1 MALTTPSTISGEPG
15 SAQPVTTL
23 LGKGSEFEGK
33 LSFEGTVRVD
43 GKLTG
48 EIFTDDVLMVGEGA
62 EVNAEVTVG
71 SIVIQ
76 GTVRGNITAKRSVEI
91 HSPGK
96 VRGNIN
102 TPSLFIEKGV
112 FFDGH
117 CQMDAGG
124 AASEPTPALRHKKS
138 GSSASSSTSGS
149 SSSGSS
155 SSGSGSGTG
164 SSGSGSSSAG
174 SSGSSSSGS

>member
-1 MALTTPSTISGEPG
+1 MTLTTLSPTSGEP
-15 SAQPVTTL
+15 SNAQPVTTL

-48 EIFTDDVLMVGEGA
+48 EIFTDDVLIVGEGA

-71 SIVIQ
+71 AIVIQ
-76 GTVRGNITAKRSVEI
+76 GIVRGNITAKRSVEI
-91 HSPGK
+91 HSPGRVK
-96 VRGNIN
+96 GNIN

-117 CQMDAGG
+117 CQMD
-124 AASEPTPALRHKKS
+124 
-138 GSSASSSTSGS
+138 
-149 SSSGSS
+149 SSGATDSPPS
-155 SSGSGSGTG
+155 PRHSGGKK
-164 SSGSGSSSAG
+164 SAG
-174 SSGSSSSGS
+174 SSSNASGSPSSSSST

>member
-1 MALTTPSTISGEPG
+1 MTLTTLSPASGEP
-15 SAQPVTTL
+15 SNAQPVTTL

-48 EIFTDDVLMVGEGA
+48 EIFTDDVLVVGEGA

-71 SIVIQ
+71 AIVIQ

-91 HSPGK
+91 HSPGRVK
-96 VRGNIN
+96 GNIN

-117 CQMDAGG
+117 CQMD
-124 AASEPTPALRHKKS
+124 
-138 GSSASSSTSGS
+138 
-149 SSSGSS
+149 SSGATDSPPS
-155 SSGSGSGTG
+155 PRHSGGKK
-164 SSGSGSSSAG
+164 SAG
-174 SSGSSSSGS
+174 SSSNASGSPSSSSST

>member
-1 MALTTPSTISGEPG
+1 MTLTTQSPTSGELG

-48 EIFTDDVLMVGEGA
+48 EIFTDDVLIVGEGA

-71 SIVIQ
+71 AIVIQ
-76 GTVRGNITAKRSVEI
+76 GVVRGNITAKRSVEI

-96 VRGNIN
+96 VKGNIN

-112 FFDGH
+112 FFDGQ
-117 CQMDAGG
+117 CQMDSSGG
-124 AASEPTPALRHKKS
+124 TSDSPPSPRHSGGKKSAS
-138 GSSASSSTSGS
+138 GSSNTGGNS
-149 SSSGSS
+149 
-155 SSGSGSGTG
+155 TG
-164 SSGSGSSSAG
+164 SSTTKPESNSP
-174 SSGSSSSGS
+174 

>member
-1 MALTTPSTISGEPG
+1 MTLTTQSPTSGEPG
-15 SAQPVTTL
+15 AAQPVTTL

-43 GKLTG
+43 GKLAG
-48 EIFTDDVLMVGEGA
+48 EIFTDDVLIVGEGA

-91 HSPGK
+91 HSPGR

-112 FFDGH
+112 FFDGQ
-117 CQMDAGG
+117 CQMDPGG
-124 AASEPTPALRHKKS
+124 GVSDAPPPPRHSGGKKS
-138 GSSASSSTSGS
+138 AGGS
-149 SSSGSS
+149 SSPSTTPNNSTS
-155 SSGSGSGTG
+155 T
-164 SSGSGSSSAG
+164 
-174 SSGSSSSGS
+174 

>member
-1 MALTTPSTISGEPG
+1 MTLNTQSPTSGEPG

-48 EIFTDDVLMVGEGA
+48 EIFTDDVLIVGEGA

-71 SIVIQ
+71 AIVIQ

-91 HSPGK
+91 HSPGRVK
-96 VRGNIN
+96 GNIN
-102 TPSLFIEKGV
+102 TPSLFIERGV
-112 FFDGH
+112 MFDGH
-117 CQMDAGG
+117 CQMDSSPGASDSPPSPRHSGG
-124 AASEPTPALRHKKS
+124 KKAAAASSATSASGGNTTP
-138 GSSASSSTSGS
+138 GNSSST
-149 SSSGSS
+149 
-155 SSGSGSGTG
+155 T
-164 SSGSGSSSAG
+164 
-174 SSGSSSSGS
+174 

>member
-1 MALTTPSTISGEPG
+1 MTLTTPSPTSGELG
-15 SAQPVTTL
+15 NAQPVTTL

-48 EIFTDDVLMVGEGA
+48 EIFTDDVLIVGEGA

-71 SIVIQ
+71 AIVIQ
-76 GTVRGNITAKRSVEI
+76 GIVRGNITAKRSVEI

-96 VRGNIN
+96 VKGNIN

-117 CQMDAGG
+117 CQMDSSGG
-124 AASEPTPALRHKKS
+124 ASDSPPSPRHSGGKKS
-138 GSSASSSTSGS
+138 SNVSSNVSGNSTSTS
-149 SSSGSS
+149 TTKPESNSP
-155 SSGSGSGTG
+155 
-164 SSGSGSSSAG
+164 
-174 SSGSSSSGS
+174 

>member
-1 MALTTPSTISGEPG
+1 MALTTPSSSSGEPG

-48 EIFTDDVLMVGEGA
+48 EIFTDDVLVVGEGA
-62 EVNAEVTVG
+62 ELNAEVTVG

-91 HSPGK
+91 HSPGR

-117 CQMDAGG
+117 CQMDSTS
-124 AASEPTPALRHKKS
+124 AASEPAPALRHKKS
-138 GSSASSSTSGS
+138 APSSTANAGSSNSSN
-149 SSSGSS
+149 SSGSS
-155 SSGSGSGTG
+155 GT
-164 SSGSGSSSAG
+164 
-174 SSGSSSSGS
+174 

>member
-1 MALTTPSTISGEPG
+1 MTLTTTPTSGELG

-48 EIFTDDVLMVGEGA
+48 EIFTDDVLIVGEGA

-71 SIVIQ
+71 AIVVQ
-76 GTVRGNITAKRSVEI
+76 GIVRGNITAKRSVEI
-91 HSPGK
+91 HSPGR

-102 TPSLFIEKGV
+102 TPSLLIEKGV

-117 CQMDAGG
+117 CQMESSVTAVDPLPPPRHSGSKKLADKVADK
-124 AASEPTPALRHKKS
+124 AADKSS
-138 GSSASSSTSGS
+138 GSSASTAGGSNSSST
-149 SSSGSS
+149 
-155 SSGSGSGTG
+155 
-164 SSGSGSSSAG
+164 
-174 SSGSSSSGS
+174 

>member
-1 MALTTPSTISGEPG
+1 MTSTTQTITSGEPG
-15 SAQPVTTL
+15 SVQPVTTL

-48 EIFTDDVLMVGEGA
+48 EIFTDDVLVVGEGA

-91 HSPGK
+91 HSPGRVK
-96 VRGNIN
+96 GNIN
-102 TPSLFIEKGV
+102 TPSLFVEKGV

-117 CQMDAGG
+117 CQMDSGSTAVDSTPPTRHSGGKKSAGG
-124 AASEPTPALRHKKS
+124 SPSTSNNPAN
-138 GSSASSSTSGS
+138 SSST
-149 SSSGSS
+149 
-155 SSGSGSGTG
+155 
-164 SSGSGSSSAG
+164 
-174 SSGSSSSGS
+174 

>member
-1 MALTTPSTISGEPG
+1 MTLTTPSPTSGELG
-15 SAQPVTTL
+15 NAQPVTTL

-48 EIFTDDVLMVGEGA
+48 EIFTDDVLIVGEGA

-71 SIVIQ
+71 AIVIQ

-96 VRGNIN
+96 VKGNIN

-117 CQMDAGG
+117 CQMD
-124 AASEPTPALRHKKS
+124 
-138 GSSASSSTSGS
+138 

-155 SSGSGSGTG
+155 DSPPSPRHSGGKKSP
-164 SSGSGSSSAG
+164 SGSSN
-174 SSGSSSSGS
+174 SGGNSSSSSTTKPESNSP

>member
-1 MALTTPSTISGEPG
+1 MTTTMPNPTSGELG
-15 SAQPVTTL
+15 SAQPATTL

-48 EIFTDDVLMVGEGA
+48 EIFTDDVLIVGEGA

-71 SIVIQ
+71 AIVIQ

-91 HSPGK
+91 HSPGRVK
-96 VRGNIN
+96 GNIN

-112 FFDGH
+112 FFDGQ
-117 CQMDAGG
+117 CQMDSSGATGDAVPSPRHSGG
-124 AASEPTPALRHKKS
+124 RKS
-138 GSSASSSTSGS
+138 AASSSGAPS
-149 SSSGSS
+149 SSSS
-155 SSGSGSGTG
+155 T
-164 SSGSGSSSAG
+164 
-174 SSGSSSSGS
+174 

>member
-1 MALTTPSTISGEPG
+1 MTLTTQSPTSGEPG
-15 SAQPVTTL
+15 AAQPVTTL

-48 EIFTDDVLMVGEGA
+48 EIFTDDMLVVGEGA

-76 GTVRGNITAKRSVEI
+76 GIVRGNITAKRSVEI
-91 HSPGK
+91 HSPGR

-112 FFDGH
+112 FFDGN
-117 CQMDAGG
+117 CQMDSSG
-124 AASEPTPALRHKKS
+124 ATDAAPAVRHTKKS
-138 GSSASSSTSGS
+138 SSSSASSSANTSTSGS
-149 SSSGSS
+149 S
-155 SSGSGSGTG
+155 T
-164 SSGSGSSSAG
+164 
-174 SSGSSSSGS
+174 

>member
-1 MALTTPSTISGEPG
+1 MTLTTQPPTSGELG
-15 SAQPVTTL
+15 NAQPVTTL

-48 EIFTDDVLMVGEGA
+48 EIFTDDVLIVGEGA

-71 SIVIQ
+71 AIVVQ
-76 GTVRGNITAKRSVEI
+76 GIVRGNITAKRSVEI
-91 HSPGK
+91 HSPGRVK
-96 VRGNIN
+96 GNIT

-117 CQMDAGG
+117 CQMESSVTTVDSAPLPRHSGSKKSVEKPVEKPAGG
-124 AASEPTPALRHKKS
+124 
-138 GSSASSSTSGS
+138 SASASGGGSTPS
-149 SSSGSS
+149 
-155 SSGSGSGTG
+155 T
-164 SSGSGSSSAG
+164 
-174 SSGSSSSGS
+174 

>member
-1 MALTTPSTISGEPG
+1 MTLTTQSSASGETAP
-15 SAQPVTTL
+15 AQPVTTL

-48 EIFTDDVLMVGEGA
+48 EIFTDDALIVGEGA

-91 HSPGK
+91 QSPGR

-117 CQMDAGG
+117 CQMDSSAAG
-124 AASEPTPALRHKKS
+124 SESVPAPRHKKS
-138 GSSASSSTSGS
+138 GSNATGASTTNNST
-149 SSSGSS
+149 
-155 SSGSGSGTG
+155 TG
-164 SSGSGSSSAG
+164 SST
-174 SSGSSSSGS
+174 

>member
-1 MALTTPSTISGEPG
+1 MTLTTLSPTSGEPG
-15 SAQPVTTL
+15 STQPVTTL

-48 EIFTDDVLMVGEGA
+48 EIFTDDALVVGEGA

-91 HSPGK
+91 HSPGR

-112 FFDGH
+112 FFDGN
-117 CQMDAGG
+117 CQMDASPG
-124 AASEPTPALRHKKS
+124 ASESAPASRHKKS
-138 GSSASSSTSGS
+138 ASVSTGNNSSS
-149 SSSGSS
+149 SSSGS
-155 SSGSGSGTG
+155 
-164 SSGSGSSSAG
+164 
-174 SSGSSSSGS
+174 

>member
-1 MALTTPSTISGEPG
+1 MTLTTLSATSGEPG

-48 EIFTDDVLMVGEGA
+48 EIFTDDVLVVGEGA

-71 SIVIQ
+71 AIVIQ

-91 HSPGK
+91 HSPGRVK
-96 VRGNIN
+96 GNIN

-112 FFDGH
+112 FFDGQ
-117 CQMDAGG
+117 CQMDSSGSATDAPPSPRHSGGKKSAGG
-124 AASEPTPALRHKKS
+124 SSNAS
-138 GSSASSSTSGS
+138 GGS
-149 SSSGSS
+149 SSSSS
-155 SSGSGSGTG
+155 T
-164 SSGSGSSSAG
+164 
-174 SSGSSSSGS
+174 

>member
-1 MALTTPSTISGEPG
+1 MTLTTQSPTSGEPG
-15 SAQPVTTL
+15 AAQPVTTL

-48 EIFTDDVLMVGEGA
+48 EIFTDDVLIVGEGA

-76 GTVRGNITAKRSVEI
+76 GTVRGNITAKRSVEV
-91 HSPGK
+91 HSPGR

-112 FFDGH
+112 FFDGN
-117 CQMDAGG
+117 CQMDSSG
-124 AASEPTPALRHKKS
+124 ATSDSAPASRHSKKS
-138 GSSASSSTSGS
+138 SSGSASSSSNTSTSGS
-149 SSSGSS
+149 S
-155 SSGSGSGTG
+155 T
-164 SSGSGSSSAG
+164 
-174 SSGSSSSGS
+174 

>member
-1 MALTTPSTISGEPG
+1 MTLTTLSPTTGEPG
-15 SAQPVTTL
+15 NAQPVTTL

-48 EIFTDDVLMVGEGA
+48 EIFTDDVLIVGEGA

-71 SIVIQ
+71 AIVIQ
-76 GTVRGNITAKRSVEI
+76 GVVRGNITAKRSVEI

-96 VRGNIN
+96 VKGNIN

-117 CQMDAGG
+117 CQMDSSGSTSDSPPSPRHSGGKKSAGG
-124 AASEPTPALRHKKS
+124 
-138 GSSASSSTSGS
+138 SSNASSSTTS
-149 SSSGSS
+149 SSTTKPESNSP
-155 SSGSGSGTG
+155 
-164 SSGSGSSSAG
+164 
-174 SSGSSSSGS
+174 

>member
-1 MALTTPSTISGEPG
+1 MTLTMQSPTSGEPG
-15 SAQPVTTL
+15 SAPPVTTL

-48 EIFTDDVLMVGEGA
+48 EIFTDDVLIVGEGA

-71 SIVIQ
+71 AIVIQ
-76 GTVRGNITAKRSVEI
+76 GIVRGNITAKRSVEI
-91 HSPGK
+91 HSPGRVK
-96 VRGNIN
+96 GNIN

-117 CQMDAGG
+117 CQMDSSGG
-124 AASEPTPALRHKKS
+124 TTDSPPTLRHSGGKKSAS
-138 GSSASSSTSGS
+138 GSSNANSPPSSSSSST
-149 SSSGSS
+149 
-155 SSGSGSGTG
+155 T
-164 SSGSGSSSAG
+164 
-174 SSGSSSSGS
+174 

>member
-1 MALTTPSTISGEPG
+1 MTLTTQSPTSGEPG
-15 SAQPVTTL
+15 AAQPVTTL

-48 EIFTDDVLMVGEGA
+48 EIFTDDMLVVGEGA

-91 HSPGK
+91 HSPGR

-102 TPSLFIEKGV
+102 TPSLVIEKGV
-112 FFDGH
+112 FFDGN
-117 CQMDAGG
+117 CQMDSSG
-124 AASEPTPALRHKKS
+124 ASETAPAPRHPKK
-138 GSSASSSTSGS
+138 ASSSPASPSVNPSTSGS
-149 SSSGSS
+149 S
-155 SSGSGSGTG
+155 T
-164 SSGSGSSSAG
+164 
-174 SSGSSSSGS
+174 

>member
-1 MALTTPSTISGEPG
+1 MTLTVPSPTSSEPG

-48 EIFTDDVLMVGEGA
+48 EIFTDDVLIVGEGA

-71 SIVIQ
+71 AIVIQ

-91 HSPGK
+91 HSPGRVK
-96 VRGNIN
+96 GNVN

-117 CQMDAGG
+117 CQMDSGSAATETPPSSRHAGG
-124 AASEPTPALRHKKS
+124 RKS
-138 GSSASSSTSGS
+138 SGSSSASSSPSTSSTVGANSNPSAGGNPS
-149 SSSGSS
+149 SSSS
-155 SSGSGSGTG
+155 T
-164 SSGSGSSSAG
+164 
-174 SSGSSSSGS
+174 

>member
-1 MALTTPSTISGEPG
+1 MTLTTLSPTSGEPG
-15 SAQPVTTL
+15 STQPVTTL

-48 EIFTDDVLMVGEGA
+48 EIFTDDSLVVGEGA

-91 HSPGK
+91 HSPGR

-117 CQMDAGG
+117 CQMDATP
-124 AASEPTPALRHKKS
+124 AASDAAPASRHKKS
-138 GSSASSSTSGS
+138 APVSTGNNSSS
-149 SSSGSS
+149 SSSGS
-155 SSGSGSGTG
+155 
-164 SSGSGSSSAG
+164 
-174 SSGSSSSGS
+174 

>member
-1 MALTTPSTISGEPG
+1 
-15 SAQPVTTL
+15 VTTL

-48 EIFTDDVLMVGEGA
+48 EIFTDDVLIVGEGA
-62 EVNAEVTVG
+62 ELNAEVTVG
-71 SIVIQ
+71 AIVVQ
-76 GTVRGNITAKRSVEI
+76 GIVRGNITAKRSVEI

-112 FFDGH
+112 FFDGN
-117 CQMDAGG
+117 CQMDPGGSASEVVHTPRHPGRRAARAQESASASAQESAGG
-124 AASEPTPALRHKKS
+124 GN
-138 GSSASSSTSGS
+138 GSNGSNST
-149 SSSGSS
+149 
-155 SSGSGSGTG
+155 T
-164 SSGSGSSSAG
+164 
-174 SSGSSSSGS
+174 

>member
-1 MALTTPSTISGEPG
+1 MTLTTQSPTSGEPG
-15 SAQPVTTL
+15 AAQPVTTL

-48 EIFTDDVLMVGEGA
+48 EIFTDDMLVVGEGA

-76 GTVRGNITAKRSVEI
+76 GIVRGNITAKRSVEI
-91 HSPGK
+91 HSPGR

-112 FFDGH
+112 FFDGN
-117 CQMDAGG
+117 CQMDSSG
-124 AASEPTPALRHKKS
+124 ATDAAPAARHNKKS
-138 GSSASSSTSGS
+138 SSSSASSSANTSTSGS
-149 SSSGSS
+149 S
-155 SSGSGSGTG
+155 T
-164 SSGSGSSSAG
+164 
-174 SSGSSSSGS
+174 

>member
-1 MALTTPSTISGEPG
+1 MTTTTQNPLTGEIASG
-15 SAQPVTTL
+15 QPVTTL

-48 EIFTDDVLMVGEGA
+48 EIFTDDVLLVGEGA

-91 HSPGK
+91 HSPGRVK
-96 VRGNIN
+96 GNIN
-102 TPSLFIEKGV
+102 TPSLLIEKGV
-112 FFDGH
+112 MFDGN
-117 CQMDAGG
+117 CQMDTGAGPDT
-124 AASEPTPALRHKKS
+124 APSRHGKKVP
-138 GSSASSSTSGS
+138 SA
-149 SSSGSS
+149 
-155 SSGSGSGTG
+155 
-164 SSGSGSSSAG
+164 AG
-174 SSGSSSSGS
+174 SSGGASGSPNSSSST

>member
-1 MALTTPSTISGEPG
+1 MTLTMQSPTSGEAG

-48 EIFTDDVLMVGEGA
+48 EIFTDDVLIVGEGA

-71 SIVIQ
+71 AIIIQ
-76 GTVRGNITAKRSVEI
+76 GVVRGNITAKRSVEI
-91 HSPGK
+91 HSPGRVK
-96 VRGNIN
+96 GNIN

-112 FFDGH
+112 FFDGQ
-117 CQMDAGG
+117 CQMDPGG
-124 AASEPTPALRHKKS
+124 GVSDTPPPPRHTGGKKS
-138 GSSASSSTSGS
+138 AG
-149 SSSGSS
+149 
-155 SSGSGSGTG
+155 
-164 SSGSGSSSAG
+164 GSSSA
-174 SSGSSSSGS
+174 STTSNNSTST

>member
-1 MALTTPSTISGEPG
+1 MTLTTTPTSGELG
-15 SAQPVTTL
+15 NAQPVTTL

-48 EIFTDDVLMVGEGA
+48 EIFTDDVLIVGEGA

-71 SIVIQ
+71 AVVVQ
-76 GTVRGNITAKRSVEI
+76 GIVRGNITAKRSVEI
-91 HSPGK
+91 HSPGR

-117 CQMDAGG
+117 CQMEASVTSVDALPPPRHSGSKK
-124 AASEPTPALRHKKS
+124 AAEKTVDKAVDKAS
-138 GSSASSSTSGS
+138 GSSASAGGGSNTSG
-149 SSSGSS
+149 
-155 SSGSGSGTG
+155 T
-164 SSGSGSSSAG
+164 
-174 SSGSSSSGS
+174 

>member
-1 MALTTPSTISGEPG
+1 MTLTTQPPTSGEP
-15 SAQPVTTL
+15 ANPQPVTTL

-48 EIFTDDVLMVGEGA
+48 EVFTDDVLIVGEGA

-71 SIVIQ
+71 AIVVQ
-76 GTVRGNITAKRSVEI
+76 GIVRGNITAKRSVEI
-91 HSPGK
+91 HSPGRVK
-96 VRGNIN
+96 GNIN

-117 CQMDAGG
+117 CQMD
-124 AASEPTPALRHKKS
+124 
-138 GSSASSSTSGS
+138 
-149 SSSGSS
+149 
-155 SSGSGSGTG
+155 
-164 SSGSGSSSAG
+164 SSSATADVLPPPRHASG
-174 SSGSSSSGS
+174 KKSNDRAADKSSGGPAGAGAGGTSSGT

>member
-1 MALTTPSTISGEPG
+1 MTLTTPSTTSGEPG
-15 SAQPVTTL
+15 NAQPVTTL

-48 EIFTDDVLMVGEGA
+48 EIFTDDVLIVGEGA

-71 SIVIQ
+71 AIVVQ
-76 GTVRGNITAKRSVEI
+76 GIVRGNITAKRSVEI
-91 HSPGK
+91 HSPGRVK
-96 VRGNIN
+96 GNIN

-117 CQMDAGG
+117 CQMESSVTTVDSIPLPRHSGG
-124 AASEPTPALRHKKS
+124 KKS
-138 GSSASSSTSGS
+138 VEKSVEKPTGGSASSSGGGS
-149 SSSGSS
+149 TPS
-155 SSGSGSGTG
+155 T
-164 SSGSGSSSAG
+164 
-174 SSGSSSSGS
+174 

>member
-1 MALTTPSTISGEPG
+1 MPSPTSGELG
-15 SAQPVTTL
+15 NAQPVTTL

-48 EIFTDDVLMVGEGA
+48 EIFTDDVLVVGEGA

-71 SIVIQ
+71 AIVIQ
-76 GTVRGNITAKRSVEI
+76 GIVRGNITAKRSVEI

-96 VRGNIN
+96 VKGNIN

-117 CQMDAGG
+117 CQMDSSGGTNDSAPSPRHAGG
-124 AASEPTPALRHKKS
+124 KKSAS
-138 GSSASSSTSGS
+138 GSSNASSSPSSTSTTKPES
-149 SSSGSS
+149 NSP
-155 SSGSGSGTG
+155 
-164 SSGSGSSSAG
+164 
-174 SSGSSSSGS
+174 

>member
-1 MALTTPSTISGEPG
+1 MTLTTPSPTSGELG
-15 SAQPVTTL
+15 NAQPVTTL

-48 EIFTDDVLMVGEGA
+48 EIFTDDVLIVGEGA

-71 SIVIQ
+71 AIVIQ

-91 HSPGK
+91 HSPGRVK
-96 VRGNIN
+96 GNIN

-117 CQMDAGG
+117 CQMDSSGG
-124 AASEPTPALRHKKS
+124 STDSPPSPRHSGSKKS
-138 GSSASSSTSGS
+138 SSSSSNASPSPSS
-149 SSSGSS
+149 SSSG
-155 SSGSGSGTG
+155 TT
-164 SSGSGSSSAG
+164 
-174 SSGSSSSGS
+174 

>member
-1 MALTTPSTISGEPG
+1 MTLTTQSPTSGEPG
-15 SAQPVTTL
+15 AAQPVTTL

-48 EIFTDDVLMVGEGA
+48 EIFTDDVLIVGEGA

-91 HSPGK
+91 HSPGR

-112 FFDGH
+112 FFDGN
-117 CQMDAGG
+117 CQMDSSG
-124 AASEPTPALRHKKS
+124 ATSDSAPASRHSKKS
-138 GSSASSSTSGS
+138 SSGSASSSSNTSTSGS
-149 SSSGSS
+149 S
-155 SSGSGSGTG
+155 T
-164 SSGSGSSSAG
+164 
-174 SSGSSSSGS
+174 

>member
-1 MALTTPSTISGEPG
+1 MTLTTQSPTSGELG

-48 EIFTDDVLMVGEGA
+48 EIFTDDVLIVGEGA

-71 SIVIQ
+71 AIVIQ
-76 GTVRGNITAKRSVEI
+76 GIVRGNITAKRSVEI
-91 HSPGK
+91 HSPGRVK
-96 VRGNIN
+96 GNIN

-117 CQMDAGG
+117 CQMDSSSG
-124 AASEPTPALRHKKS
+124 ATDSPPSPRHSSGKK
-138 GSSASSSTSGS
+138 SASSSANASPGASSSSPSSS
-149 SSSGSS
+149 SSSG
-155 SSGSGSGTG
+155 TT
-164 SSGSGSSSAG
+164 
-174 SSGSSSSGS
+174 